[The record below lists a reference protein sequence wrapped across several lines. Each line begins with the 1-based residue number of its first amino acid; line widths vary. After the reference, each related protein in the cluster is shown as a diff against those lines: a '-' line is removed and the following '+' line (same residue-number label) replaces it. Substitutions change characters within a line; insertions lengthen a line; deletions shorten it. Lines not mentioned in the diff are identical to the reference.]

1 MIFQSCR
8 FSPAGSGAAADGFVA
23 TGFVAGAV
31 VAAAARRTVR
41 RMYRPS
47 VIRTTLSSS
56 TAGTATRVR
65 IRNFE
70 SQYGLPSSCRTR
82 TGWSTTRSR
91 YGTTLFAC
99 VSSPGSGSTRT
110 S

>member
-1 MIFQSCR
+1 MRVSEMTAER
-8 FSPAGSGAAADGFVA
+8 LVRVLGVN
-23 TGFVAGAV
+23 V
-31 VAAAARRTVR
+31 VGPFLCSREAVR